1 METPD
6 EFVGT
11 RRLEAVAAPLPE
23 PVPSDAARTGDGDS
37 SGVDATPQRRSGADP
52 GRFAFVASTDAPVR
66 MGYRVETL
74 KHAEN
79 NVRMGRVKSGTAPL
93 LWAHDQSDPD
103 NHLGRIDSARIE
115 NGKLLVEGQF
125 SRNPIAQQKR
135 QDYDDGIIKTAS
147 VGFMVHAYQRVADV
161 TENGQKSPAYE
172 ITDWEPREVSLAPV
186 PADPAAVSTRSASAQ
201 TPTPRMEITVE
212 STQQPSP
219 EAINLRRTQEIMAVA
234 GDKDF
239 SKYVTLEE
247 TRAAIDGNTSADAFR
262 ETVMRKMIER
272 HSAEVQRSAGDE
284 LYGSLSHS
292 DKKRYSI
299 VRALRAAVNIAR
311 PGEFQR
317 DASEATLERE
327 VSAELARRTGQTTA
341 GLLIPDTALATR
353 ALGTTAIA
361 AATGQLELTS
371 ASGAVSTVTTDEIIR
386 LLRPK
391 PRVIQL
397 GARELNGLTSVM
409 RFPVQTGASTWY
421 WLGEG
426 QTVTPADLTMSSVE
440 VKPRRGSSQSGI
452 TMEMIASEAPD
463 MEALIIA
470 DMNQI
475 RNLGIDEA
483 ALTGSAAGP
492 GPTGILNTTGVQI
505 VTPSGTPS
513 KFNVSGATTGLA
525 YMLSYEDILN
535 FDTLVA
541 EANADSLTSAWM
553 VTPGIRTALRSTQ
566 MFPGTYSAPIWQSN
580 NRDPLGLEPGPLTY
594 RAGTT
599 TQLPGNGTAAN
610 YTGPGLHTGIFGDW
624 SKIVICGWGATEA
637 IYDPYTQ
644 AAAGVTVMTIRSL
657 HDVLV
662 RHAVAFAAA
671 TNVAVA

>member
-1 METPD
+1 
-6 EFVGT
+6 
-11 RRLEAVAAPLPE
+11 
-23 PVPSDAARTGDGDS
+23 
-37 SGVDATPQRRSGADP
+37 
-52 GRFAFVASTDAPVR
+52 

-147 VGFMVHAYQRVADV
+147 VGFTVHAYQRVADA

-247 TRAAIDGNTSADAFR
+247 TRAAIEGNTTPDAFR
-262 ETVMRKMIER
+262 EMVMRKMIDR
-272 HSAEVQRSAGDE
+272 NSAEVQRSAGDE
-284 LYGSLSHS
+284 LYGSLSRS
-292 DKKRYSI
+292 DKKRYSV

-327 VSAELARRTGQTTA
+327 VSVELAKRTGQTTA
-341 GLLIPDTALATR
+341 GLLIPDAALSTR
-353 ALGTTAIA
+353 ALGTSAIA
-361 AATGQLELTS
+361 AASGQLELTS

-391 PRVIQL
+391 PRVVQL
-397 GARELNGLTSVM
+397 GAREVNGLTGVM
-409 RFPVQTGASTWY
+409 RFPIQTGASTWY

-426 QTVTPADLTMSSVE
+426 ATVTAADLTMSSVE
-440 VKPRRGSSQSGI
+440 VKPRRGSAQSGI

-483 ALTGSAAGP
+483 ALTGPAAGP
-492 GPTGILNTTGVQI
+492 GPTGVLNTTGVQI
-505 VTPSGTPS
+505 VTPSGT
-513 KFNVSGATTGLA
+513 VSVYTTA
-525 YMLSYEDILN
+525 HMLSYADVLN
-535 FDTLVA
+535 FETLVA
-541 EANADSLTSAWM
+541 EANADAATSAWM
-553 VTPGIRTALRSTQ
+553 TTPGIRSALKSTQ
-566 MFPGTYSAPIWQSN
+566 MFPGAYSAPIWQGT
-580 NRDPLGLEPGPLTY
+580 NRDPLGLDDGPLGY
-594 RAGTT
+594 RAGVT
-599 TQLPGNGTAAN
+599 TQLPSNGTVTG
-610 YTGPGLHTGIFGDW
+610 YSGPGLHTGIFGDW

-644 AAAGVTVMTIRSL
+644 AASGVTVMTIRSL

-671 TNVAVA
+671 TNIATA